1 MMSGVAYPLREGKP
15 IVMTGQVNIVI
26 TPSPRVTS
34 CNRWADKIV
43 ILEHGVL
50 GHNMLQRSFI
60 FAPAEVQGDHYQ
72 LGPKALCWYLQQRD
86 TAALAPVHKE
96 TFGPTYDACQPGRGV
111 PVEWFNS
118 HQLRHILLHRVGMIT
133 TMAELATRT
142 AYREVIVP
150 GLCCFCRQPDTVRHA
165 WDRLPSTHI
174 VRHLLKGLC
183 AWIQKTRYMDRQVE
197 RHIEKEMGGAS
208 YLVVWY
214 MATTTEGFRQDNLSV
229 ATQDS
234 MGVQFLKQLLD
245 ASMKLHRYRYEHCEN
260 YFRVQHLGLR
270 AIKQWLHD
278 HWENK
283 NRGNKGGGEEEVEEP
298 EGAKTAG
305 IWTKPTGPWTK
316 MRRTGT
322 AASKTPCRPARRTH
336 SWTRISTGARR
347 PMFGLLHKSEPWPA
361 ILQLHR
367 RQTLPGPS
375 PRGP

>member
-1 MMSGVAYPLREGKP
+1 MGDSQSAEGATAAYVADPKAHCMMSGVAYPLREGKP

-165 WDRLPSTHI
+165 WHPLPSTHI

-183 AWIQKTRYMDRQVE
+183 AWMQKPGTWTAKSKGTSKRRWGE
-197 RHIEKEMGGAS
+197 RVILWSGTWRPPRKAS
-208 YLVVWY
+208 
-214 MATTTEGFRQDNLSV
+214 
-229 ATQDS
+229 
-234 MGVQFLKQLLD
+234 
-245 ASMKLHRYRYEHCEN
+245 
-260 YFRVQHLGLR
+260 
-270 AIKQWLHD
+270 
-278 HWENK
+278 
-283 NRGNKGGGEEEVEEP
+283 
-298 EGAKTAG
+298 AKT
-305 IWTKPTGPWTK
+305 T
-316 MRRTGT
+316 
-322 AASKTPCRPARRTH
+322 
-336 SWTRISTGARR
+336 
-347 PMFGLLHKSEPWPA
+347 
-361 ILQLHR
+361 
-367 RQTLPGPS
+367 
-375 PRGP
+375 